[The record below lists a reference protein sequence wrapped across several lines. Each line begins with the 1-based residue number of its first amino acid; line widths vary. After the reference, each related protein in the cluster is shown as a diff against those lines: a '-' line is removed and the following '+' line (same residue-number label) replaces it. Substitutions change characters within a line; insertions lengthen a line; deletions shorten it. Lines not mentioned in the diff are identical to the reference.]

1 MNLIPKS
8 HLANI
13 FHLTITQLVTR
24 AIKNIQIVCF
34 DLIQLPKKYESTL
47 TVNS

>member
-8 HLANI
+8 HFSNI
-13 FHLTITQLVTR
+13 FHLSITQLVTR